1 MWALFMVRN
10 VKKQRPV
17 NLDLQTI
24 RFPITAIASI
34 LHRVSGVITF
44 VAVGI
49 LLWLLGT
56 SLSSP
61 EGFLTAASIMDS
73 FFVKF
78 IMWGILTALAYH
90 VVVGIRHLMMDF
102 WLPGRNPRSRETFR
116 QNFFCYYCR
125 AFTSRRSPRMVSNAS
140 ALGRNGVHDFI
151 LVRATAIVL
160 TLYIIYMVGFFATTG
175 EISWE
180 VWTGFFASGFTKV
193 FTLLA
198 LVSILIHAWIGMW
211 QVLTDYVKPLALRL
225 VLQLAIVVALV
236 AYVLYG
242 FVVVW
247 GV

>member
-90 VVVGIRHLMMDF
+90 VVVGIRHL
-102 WLPGRNPRSRETFR
+102 S
-116 QNFFCYYCR
+116 YYCR